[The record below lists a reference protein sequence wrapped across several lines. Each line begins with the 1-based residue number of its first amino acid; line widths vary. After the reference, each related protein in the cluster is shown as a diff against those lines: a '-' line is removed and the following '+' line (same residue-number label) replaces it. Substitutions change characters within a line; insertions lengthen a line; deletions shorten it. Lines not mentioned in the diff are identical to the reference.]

1 MHLDVSFHV
10 ELVLRIEHLRDAML
24 SLFLLFH
31 AVAYTGGLEVLL
43 LYIYW
48 CTRMIRFVITDAM
61 MI

>member
-10 ELVLRIEHLRDAML
+10 ELVLRIEHLRNAML

-31 AVAYTGGLEVLL
+31 AVAYIGGLEVLL